1 VNGNK
6 WLIQKKTFENI
17 LNQEPAYKKSYRT
30 VLTNNGSKEFKMWKS
45 EKVSYFEVHFL
56 NAGKLERWHPGFG
69 GESYI
74 FIDEISL
81 SKK

>member
-1 VNGNK
+1 
-6 WLIQKKTFENI
+6 
-17 LNQEPAYKKSYRT
+17 
-30 VLTNNGSKEFKMWKS
+30 MWKS

-74 FIDEISL
+74 FIDEISI
-81 SKK
+81 SEK

>member
-1 VNGNK
+1 MEGK
-6 WLIQKKTFENI
+6 FENI

-45 EKVSYFEVHFL
+45 EKVSYFEVQFL

-74 FIDEISL
+74 FIDEISI
-81 SKK
+81 SEK